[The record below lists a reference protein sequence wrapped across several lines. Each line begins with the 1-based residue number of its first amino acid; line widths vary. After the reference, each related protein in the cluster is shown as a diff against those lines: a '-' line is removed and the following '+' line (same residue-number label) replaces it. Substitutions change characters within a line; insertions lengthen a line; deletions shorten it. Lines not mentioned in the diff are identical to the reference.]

1 MSITALPTPP
11 ARTDGPSLFS
21 SRADALLSA
30 LPQFVTEANALQTDV
45 NAKQAQVSSDASA
58 SAASASTASTAATT
72 ASAAALAAQSAAGL
86 PPLPGAGLLIKTEG
100 ASNKLT
106 SAAMLTSGR
115 AYDCDTSAGAFS
127 VTLPASPAI
136 GDYVWIRDY
145 SAMFSTNNLTVLRNG
160 QKIEG
165 LTEDLILDIN
175 GLSVMINYIDATKGW
190 VMA

>member
-1 MSITALPTPP
+1 MTITALPTPP

-30 LPQFVTEANALQTDV
+30 LPLFVTEANALQVDV

-58 SAASASTASTAATT
+58 SAANASSASTDATT

-86 PPLPGAGLLIKTEG
+86 PPMPNAGRLIKTEG

-106 SAAMLTSGR
+106 SAATLSTGR
-115 AYDCDTSAGAFS
+115 AYDCDTTAGAFS
-127 VTLPASPAI
+127 VTLPASPNI

-145 SAMFSTNNLTVLRNG
+145 ASMFTTNNLTVLRNG
-160 QKIEG
+160 SKIEG
-165 LTEDLILDIN
+165 LAEDLIIDIS
-175 GLSVMINYIDATKGW
+175 GLSVVINYIDSTKGW
-190 VMA
+190 VMV